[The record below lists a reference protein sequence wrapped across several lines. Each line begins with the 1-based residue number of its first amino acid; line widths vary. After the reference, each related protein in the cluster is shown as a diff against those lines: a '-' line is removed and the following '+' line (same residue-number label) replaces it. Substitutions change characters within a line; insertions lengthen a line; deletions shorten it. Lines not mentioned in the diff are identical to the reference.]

1 MEGFFKG
8 YDIDLSDLKDVKQQ
22 TWKHVD
28 RKVDS

>member
-8 YDIDLSDLKDVKQQ
+8 YDIRLSDLKDVKQQ
-22 TWKHVD
+22 TGKHVD